1 MTPSKPL
8 TYPVF
13 VGVKMTPTMAETV
26 RQTAQRTGSSM
37 SDLIRLA
44 VAAQLNNSPEANNG

>member
-37 SDLIRLA
+37 SDVVRLA
-44 VAAQLNNSPEANNG
+44 VAAQLKQSPEVSG